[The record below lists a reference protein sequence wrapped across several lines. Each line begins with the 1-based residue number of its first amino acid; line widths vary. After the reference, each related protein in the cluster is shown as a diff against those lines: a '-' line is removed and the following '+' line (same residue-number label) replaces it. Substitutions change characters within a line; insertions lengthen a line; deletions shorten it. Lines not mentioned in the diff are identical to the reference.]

1 MEIEKQIISKFEKTV
16 SKVFFEERDG
26 NTFLN
31 VELKVSD
38 FDEVIKISKEVST
51 FIDEIDQTDNE
62 YILDVYSR
70 GTDHE
75 IDLNNLEVNIGMD
88 VKITLNESIN
98 GNQEFI
104 GVLIEDTNDAL
115 VIKWNAKGQ
124 FRKQEVKKNNIN
136 EIKIFAKIGKA

>member
-75 IDLNNLEVNIGMD
+75 IDLDNLEVNIGTD

-104 GVLIEDTNDAL
+104 GALIEDTNDAL

>member
-88 VKITLNESIN
+88 VKIRLNESIN
-98 GNQEFI
+98 DNQEFI